1 MLYLNPPY
9 YLIEGLTL
17 FPDHQNPAAPGP
29 GDAVQFY
36 YLPLRPRLA
45 WAQGPDGART
55 PDFQFLKYVDDS
67 PDAPRGGAFLNFG
80 VDLGVDAG
88 VLDRVRRELAGK
100 LGADEQKVSLSP
112 VPLADGSVSLM
123 LFGAR
128 SGESGAS
135 GGTFVT
141 RIDQAAKPALFGD
154 NAAVFSVSLAKDG
167 AMLAEESLAGKRSP
181 LGVIYSLQFNALKP
195 AYRVK
200 VTADWEQVA
209 RAFAQQTRARLFF
222 ASADIRNTTQELV
235 DKRVIRIEADTFVTA
250 EESKQAVDQ
259 KAAFLAQ
266 LTDMITTRFFEPKVN
281 PATPRDDAGKGIGDT
296 LRSVMDVFSAN
307 PGVSFGYSQSKAEAS
322 MKVNLSAEAT
332 ERITVRMTAAPQ
344 AYLDGLMDTVTA
356 AGLDPGRFV
365 KAVVL
370 KDDFFRRRRVNVI
383 SRADFAGNG
392 IASIVV
398 RLAYGGEE
406 QTVMLTGSDA
416 RATVSW
422 PALLDNRRMRREV
435 KVSYTVSFVHDEL
448 AGQRP
453 AELTSRE
460 VAFTGDDFEV
470 FPYRDLFVVRTL
482 PVEAAAGFPWE
493 RYPRVEVGVRYRDD
507 ASAVAIERT
516 VRLTR
521 ESPRAS
527 VRLFVMDFRKT
538 GYEVRIRY
546 SGGQA
551 PPTSDVERPWTPAE
565 ADAVEVRDPFPVRRV
580 VNFYA
585 DDVDWEQVRRVLV
598 DARYDDAAG
607 GVRERRA
614 LELNAANPSAQFVA
628 YGTDPERRD
637 VGYDLRVIR
646 KGGEVETIAGS
657 LTADGEVSLG
667 QGARMTGRRYVQV
680 SLEPGASRY
689 PRITVELRHRDAVEG
704 VSSSRT
710 LEFTRTQTA
719 EPRAWSFP
727 FSSQSEGVYEY
738 KLRYYNASSQV
749 AAQFPARAADFATA
763 SDPVLVVPLAPKR

>member
-29 GDAVQFY
+29 GDGVQFY

-45 WAQGPDGART
+45 WAQGPDGERL

-67 PDAPRGGAFLNFG
+67 PDVPRGGAFLNFG
-80 VDLGVDAG
+80 VDLGVDAIA
-88 VLDRVRRELAGK
+88 LAQVRRALAEK
-100 LGADEQKVSLSP
+100 ARVDEGAVSLSP
-112 VPLADGSVSLM
+112 VPLADGSASLM

-128 SGESGAS
+128 SEGS
-135 GGTFVT
+135 GGPFVT

-154 NAAVFSVSLAKDG
+154 NPAVFSVSLDRDG
-167 AMLAEESLAGKRSP
+167 AVLAEASLAGKRSP

-209 RAFAQQTRARLFF
+209 SAFAKQTRAKLFLL
-222 ASADIRNTTQELV
+222 SGDIRRTTQELEE
-235 DKRVIRIEADTFVTA
+235 KRVIRIEADTYVTA
-250 EESKQAVDQ
+250 GESKDAVDQ
-259 KAAFLAQ
+259 KAACLAQ
-266 LTDMITTRFFEPKVN
+266 LTDMITTRFFEPRVN

-296 LRSVMDVFSAN
+296 VRSVMDAFSAN

-344 AYLDGLMDTVTA
+344 AYLDGLMETVTA

-365 KAVVL
+365 RAVVL

-422 PALLDNRRMRREV
+422 PAVLDDRRMRREV
-435 KVSYTVSFVHDEL
+435 QVSYTVSFAYDEL

-453 AELTSRE
+453 AELTSRD

-507 ASAVAIERT
+507 ANAVAIERT
-516 VRLTR
+516 VRLTP

-527 VRLFVMDFRKT
+527 VRLFVMDFRRT

-546 SGGQA
+546 AGA
-551 PPTSDVERPWTPAE
+551 PASATADVEWPWTPAN

-580 VNFYA
+580 VHFYA
-585 DDVDWEQVRRVLV
+585 DGVDWEQVRRVRV
-598 DARYDDAAG
+598 DARYDDPAG
-607 GVRERRA
+607 GVRERCT
-614 LELNAANPSAQFVA
+614 LELDAASPAAQFVA
-628 YGTDPERRD
+628 CGVDPERRD
-637 VGYDLRVIR
+637 VGYDLRVVR
-646 KGGEVETIAGS
+646 TGGEVETIAGS
-657 LTADGEVSLG
+657 LTTDGEVSLG
-667 QGARMTGRRYVQV
+667 EGGRVTGRRCVQV

-689 PRITVELRHRDAVEG
+689 PRVAVELRHRDAVEE

-710 LEFTRTQTA
+710 LEFTRQA
-719 EPRAWSFP
+719 AAPRAWSFP
-727 FSSQSEGVYEY
+727 FSSWSEGVYEY
-738 KLRYYNASSQV
+738 KLRYYNAANQV

>member
-9 YLIEGLTL
+9 YMIEGITL
-17 FPDHQNPAAPGP
+17 FPDHENKATPGP
-29 GDAVQFY
+29 GDALRFY

-45 WAQGPDGART
+45 WAPGPDGARV

-67 PDAPRGGAFLNFG
+67 PDAPKGGAFLNFS
-80 VDLGVDAG
+80 VDLGVDDA
-88 VLDRVRRELAGK
+88 VMARVRRDLAGRLK
-100 LGADEQKVSLSP
+100 VDEKAISLSP
-112 VPLADGSVSLM
+112 VPLADGSASLM

-128 SGESGAS
+128 SGDA
-135 GGTFVT
+135 GGGKFVT

-154 NAAVFSVSLAKDG
+154 NPAVFSVSLEKDG
-167 AMLAEESLAGKRSP
+167 AVLAEESLAGKRSP

-209 RAFAQQTRARLFF
+209 KAFAEQTKARLFF
-222 ASADIRNTTQELV
+222 FSADIRKTTQELV
-235 DKRVIRIEADTFVTA
+235 DKRVIRIEADTYVTA
-250 EESKQAVDQ
+250 DESKEAVEQ

-281 PATPRDDAGKGIGDT
+281 PAAPRDDAGKGIAGI
-296 LRSVMDVFSAN
+296 LGSVMDVFAAN
-307 PGVSFGYSQSKAEAS
+307 GGVSFGYSQSKAEAS

-344 AYLDGLMDTVTA
+344 AYLDGLLDTVTA
-356 AGLDPGRFV
+356 AGLDPKCFV

-383 SRADFAGNG
+383 SRADFEGNG

-398 RLAYGGEE
+398 RLSYGGEE
-406 QTVMLTGSDA
+406 QTVMLAKSDA
-416 RATVSW
+416 RSTVSW
-422 PALLDNRRMRREV
+422 PAVLENRRMRREV

-453 AELTSRE
+453 AVLTSKE

-470 FPYRDLFVVRTL
+470 FPYRDLFMVRTV
-482 PVEAAAGFPWE
+482 PVEAAAAFPWD

-507 ASAVAIERT
+507 ASAVAVERT

-521 ESPRAS
+521 ESPRAA

-538 GYEVRIRY
+538 GYEVRLRY
-546 SGGQA
+546 SGDPAAGKA
-551 PPTSDVERPWTPAE
+551 DVERPWTA
-565 ADAVEVRDPFPVRRV
+565 ASSDAVEVRDPFPVRRAV
-580 VNFYA
+580 TFYA
-585 DDVDWEQVRRVLV
+585 DGVDWEQVRRVLV
-598 DARYDDAAG
+598 DARYDDPAS
-607 GVRERRA
+607 GVCERQT
-614 LELNAANPSAQFVA
+614 LELTAARPSAEFVA
-628 YGTDPERRD
+628 FGADPARRD
-637 VGYDLRVIR
+637 VGYDLRVMR
-646 KGGEVETIAGS
+646 KGGETETIAGS

-667 QGARMTGRRYVQV
+667 DGARLTGRRYVQL
-680 SLEPGASRY
+680 SLEPGTPRY
-689 PRITVELRHRDAVEG
+689 AKIAVELRHRDAVEG
-704 VSSSRT
+704 VGSTRT
-710 LEFTRTQTA
+710 VEFSKTQTA
-719 EPRAWSFP
+719 APRAWSFP
-727 FSSQSEGVYEY
+727 FSSQSDGVYEY
-738 KLRYYNASSQV
+738 KLRYYNASNQV
-749 AAQFPARAADFATA
+749 AAQFPARAADYATA